1 MRKLATFVLLA
12 FFLFPSCSSNKS
24 SGTVKV
30 VKPKTSKRWYDPKK
44 DKKKK
49 RTKVVQMKN

>member
-1 MRKLATFVLLA
+1 MRILAVFLLFA
-12 FFLFPSCSSNKS
+12 SFLFPSCSNKS
-24 SGTVKV
+24 AGSTVSV
-30 VKPKTSKRWYDPKK
+30 AKPKTHKGWYDPKK

>member
-1 MRKLATFVLLA
+1 MRKLAIFILLA
-12 FFLFPSCSSNKS
+12 FFLLPSCSNKS
-24 SGTVKV
+24 SGSVKV

-49 RTKVVQMKN
+49 RTKVVNMKN